1 VKLGLTANPKKPS
14 ALELARRAV
23 ALIGDRAEL
32 ELSDE
37 VALVAPDR
45 PHAPLERLR
54 PDVLLAIGGDGTF
67 LYAMR
72 RSEVPML
79 PINAGTVGVLAEVTA
94 TPDGEFAQALERLLG
109 GHYYIE
115 DRMKLAAQLGP
126 TPLPDAVNE
135 YVLHAAQVGKMGLFE
150 VAFDNQV
157 VGRIQADGVILA
169 SPTGSTGYSLSSL
182 GPIVDPDLDAIVVT
196 TIAPFRAEARAL
208 VVDPL
213 RTVRLRALDIGR
225 GAVVIPDGQEEH
237 PLTRDGSV
245 TVYRS
250 PRRARLVRFGTRFF
264 YRLRGKRILPW
275 NEEFAEER
283 GSFANLPTAP

>member
-1 VKLGLTANPKKPS
+1 VKLGLTANPQKPA

-23 ALIGDRAEL
+23 ALIGERAEIHL
-32 ELSDE
+32 AEEIAS
-37 VALVAPDR
+37 VAPDR
-45 PHAPLERLR
+45 PHAPLERLH

-72 RSEVPML
+72 RSGAPLL
-79 PINAGTVGVLAEVTA
+79 PVNAGTVGVLAEITA
-94 TPDGEFAQALERLLG
+94 SPSGEFETAIERLLA
-109 GHYYIE
+109 GHYHIE
-115 DRMKLAAQLGP
+115 ERMKLAAQLGP

-135 YVLHAAQVGKMGLFE
+135 YVLHEAQVGKMGLFE
-150 VAFDNQV
+150 LAFDEHV
-157 VGRIQADGVILA
+157 VGRVQADGIILA

-196 TIAPFRAEARAL
+196 TIAPFRVEARAL

-237 PLTRDGSV
+237 SLPGNASI

-264 YRLRGKRILPW
+264 HRLRGKRILPW
-275 NEEFAEER
+275 SEEFADE
-283 GSFANLPTAP
+283 GGGIADLPSPP